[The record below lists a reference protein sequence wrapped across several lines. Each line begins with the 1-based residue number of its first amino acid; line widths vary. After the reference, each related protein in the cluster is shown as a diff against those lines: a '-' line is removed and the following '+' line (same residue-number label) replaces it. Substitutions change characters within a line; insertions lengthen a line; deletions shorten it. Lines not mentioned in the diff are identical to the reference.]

1 MAGNKNQ
8 MVQMLLWMTIAF
20 CCMTV
25 GSACRCAIRRDE
37 NYCRND
43 IVFQGRLVARHLEDA
58 HITGNWTFVF
68 EVDRIFWTNNNFAGR
83 RLVLTTPNSTA
94 LCGVNFEVNLLYLV
108 AANQRDGQLYT
119 ISCLGNVAWK
129 YLDKNWKMFFSNRL
143 QKLCASD
150 EPLK

>member
-8 MVQMLLWMTIAF
+8 MVQLLLWMTIAF
-20 CCMTV
+20 CWMTEGLRCNCVRKSNV
-25 GSACRCAIRRDE
+25 G
-37 NYCRND
+37 YCYND
-43 IVFQGRLVARHLEDA
+43 VVFQGRLVARHLEDA
-58 HITGNWTFVF
+58 HITGNWKFDF

-129 YLDKNWKMFFSNRL
+129 YLDKNRKMFFTNQL
-143 QKLCASD
+143 QKLCASN